1 MGDARVEMVQPAR
14 PAEGDRA
21 LAVGRVVPDP
31 EVAGSA
37 AAARMGLG
45 PGVIGDGGSP
55 PADRPVRPL
64 LVVERSERVELSLQ
78 RGEIGRRGSPRQP
91 ALERLVIALDLAL
104 GLRVSGGTVL
114 PADPEPGEQV
124 LEAVAP
130 PGEARGVDRPVVGER
145 RGRPA
150 MGVTGR
156 GERGDDV
163 VATSTTVWDDLLAVA
178 GWPRNEGRA
187 APRRRPRPDVQATTR
202 QVDTHGPAT
211 RRADVV
217 AHANREVRQSAARR
231 RTGLDVPRPRWQL
244 LGYGILPN
252 ARANRLE
259 DVSVHD

>member
-1 MGDARVEMVQPAR
+1 MRSSGAEILSWLDDHSRFLLGRAAIRRV
-14 PAEGDRA
+14 G
-21 LAVGRVVPDP
+21 
-31 EVAGSA
+31 
-37 AAARMGLG
+37 
-45 PGVIGDGGSP
+45 
-55 PADRPVRPL
+55 
-64 LVVERSERVELSLQ
+64 
-78 RGEIGRRGSPRQP
+78 
-91 ALERLVIALDLAL
+91 
-104 GLRVSGGTVL
+104 
-114 PADPEPGEQV
+114 
-124 LEAVAP
+124 
-130 PGEARGVDRPVVGER
+130 
-145 RGRPA
+145 
-150 MGVTGR
+150 
-156 GERGDDV
+156 GDDV